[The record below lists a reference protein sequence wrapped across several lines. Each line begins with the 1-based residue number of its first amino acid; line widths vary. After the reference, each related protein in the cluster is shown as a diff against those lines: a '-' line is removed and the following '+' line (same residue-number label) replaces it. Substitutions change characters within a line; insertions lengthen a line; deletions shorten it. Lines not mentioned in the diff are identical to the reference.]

1 MIKTIIKLNTSNA
14 LASNNQPTSNN
25 TNITH
30 VVNAA
35 PVSKPMTRET
45 ILQSKNST
53 GKIEL
58 IQQHQTAD
66 ATAIVTKEAAAN
78 SSKPPV
84 SAKKTVS
91 ASSGDD

>member
-1 MIKTIIKLNTSNA
+1 MIKTIIKLNTSNT
-14 LASNNQPTSNN
+14 LTSDNQSTSNN
-25 TNITH
+25 TNITY

-58 IQQHQTAD
+58 MQQHQTAD

-78 SSKPPV
+78 GSKPPV
-84 SAKKTVS
+84 
-91 ASSGDD
+91 